1 MSNVIGYQDGSS
13 ITREACAWIA
23 QLDGDAAPSA
33 EDMAA
38 LREWMG
44 RSPAHREEI
53 VRLAELWSR
62 LHLLSELTASAPQGQ
77 AARVPHGRRPM
88 ARLVLAAA
96 AAVTLVVGGLLWRQA
111 LEPADAG
118 TPYRTGIGEQ
128 RRVVLA
134 DGSTLLLNTASTAVV
149 AFGPDERRVRLERGE
164 AHFEV
169 EHDAERPFVVE
180 AGDGLVRAVGT
191 AFSVRRQGVG
201 AEVSVT
207 EGRVELTV
215 AAEVPAARAVPQ
227 AAAAERRLLKA
238 GQLAR
243 FDSRVEAV
251 ADVPAEELQRKLAWR
266 QGLLVFAGDRLD
278 HVIAEVN
285 RYTRQTIEFDDPAL
299 GELRIGGQFR
309 IGETEA
315 LFRALEEG
323 FDVRV
328 RRNGQHVVLS
338 SAGSPAYR

>member
-1 MSNVIGYQDGSS
+1 MNNVIGYQDGSS

-23 QLDGDAAPSA
+23 QLDGDAAPSP

-38 LREWMG
+38 LREWMS

-53 VRLAELWSR
+53 TRLAELWSR
-62 LHLLSELTASAPQGQ
+62 LHLLTELAAAAPAGR
-77 AARVPHGRRPM
+77 AAHARHGRRPM
-88 ARLVLAAA
+88 IRFALAAA
-96 AAVTLVVGGLLWRQA
+96 AVVTLAVGGLLWRQA
-111 LEPADAG
+111 LAPADPG
-118 TPYRTGIGEQ
+118 SSYRTGVGEQ

-149 AFGPDERRVRLERGE
+149 AFGPHERRVRLDRGE

-169 EHDAERPFVVE
+169 ERDAARPFVVE

-191 AFSVRRQGVG
+191 AFSVRRQGLG

-207 EGRVELTV
+207 EGRVELSV
-215 AAEVPAARAVPQ
+215 ATEAPTADAAPR
-227 AAAAERRLLKA
+227 AAAAERMLLSA
-238 GQLAR
+238 GQQVR

-285 RYTRQTIEFDDPAL
+285 RYTRQNIEFDDPAL

-328 RRNGQHVVLS
+328 RRDGQRVVLS